1 MVVGFI
7 YIGHLLLDRSGDSY
21 NIQHNVFIFMFYL
34 F

>member
-21 NIQHNVFIFMFYL
+21 LCFIYSEAKLISF
-34 F
+34 